1 MGEAW
6 EIVTTT
12 EPEWD
17 DRQRDKML
25 GLALYRRDL
34 CAGCGYPKVL
44 HEPRYHFAVE
54 VERCP
59 IKSALDRFDRI
70 QGDQDEKVREAQKNN
85 PSGPQ
90 PKDGRLVSVRMAPP
104 PTVGR

>member
-1 MGEAW
+1 
-6 EIVTTT
+6 
-12 EPEWD
+12 
-17 DRQRDKML
+17 ML